1 MHYQRVE
8 NQLKFV
14 ISLLRDCTDEEYR
27 HKIMSYVGKGKITR
41 DRFALARVFANDNG
55 DDPYNITS
63 AVNCIDLD
71 IKQHHIDLAWD
82 LIDRYGKDAFC
93 SAVVNDAV
101 DPDTEEVKIQ
111 LAQSLMY
118 MEGTDVLLSTIE
130 NVFFYSTMKQIELA
144 LYLIKYTTSPSMIKT
159 VEKVLKKDT
168 DKETIDKIYSFAES
182 VNFRICDEKKWIAL
196 CDTIEFNNN

>member
-1 MHYQRVE
+1 
-8 NQLKFV
+8 
-14 ISLLRDCTDEEYR
+14 
-27 HKIMSYVGKGKITR
+27 MSYVGKGKITR

-63 AVNCIDLD
+63 AVNCINLD
-71 IKQHHIDLAWD
+71 TKQHRIDLAWD
-82 LIDRYGKDAFC
+82 LIDRYGKDAFY
-93 SAVVNDAV
+93 SAVVNDVV
-101 DPDTEEVKIQ
+101 DPDMKEVKIQ

-130 NVFFYSTMKQIELA
+130 DVFCYSTMKQIELA

-168 DKETIDKIYSFAES
+168 DKETIDKVFSFAES
-182 VNFRICDEKKWIAL
+182 VNFHICDEKEWIAL
-196 CDTIEFNNN
+196 CDPLEFNKN